1 MADSQLRRPIASPS
15 DNPPSTTQLFPLLL
29 TLLPIAAFLLFL
41 AGISFIGTVVGLA
54 VVSPL
59 FVIFSPILVPA
70 AVVIAFSVAGFLT
83 SGAFGVT
90 ALSSL
95 SWMANILRRSGA
107 TLQIQQAKQWVR
119 ETASQEEVQT
129 KAQGEGKTE
138 ELGPAQEG
146 ERTEQSGQAQAKGTA
161 KNDAAQEGSK
171 AQESGKAQEG
181 EKAQGGK
188 K

>member
-1 MADSQLRRPIASPS
+1 MADSQLRRPTASPS

-70 AVVIAFSVAGFLT
+70 AVAVALAVAGFLT

-95 SWMANILRRSGA
+95 SLMANILRRSGD
-107 TLQIQQAKQWVR
+107 TLQLQQAKQWVR
-119 ETASQEEVQT
+119 ETASHEEVQT
-129 KAQGEGKTE
+129 KTE
-138 ELGPAQEG
+138 EVGPAQEG
-146 ERTEQSGQAQAKGTA
+146 GRTEQGGQAQAKGTD
-161 KNDAAQEGSK
+161 KNGAAQEGSK